1 MLGWTVN
8 THYAKSSKVT
18 LAAGVVQNLIFVK

>member
-8 THYAKSSKVT
+8 THAKSSKVP